1 MICSTLSAASEVSE
15 GLFYCLL
22 GIHKYRF
29 ELPWPGHSSA
39 LNFICRGE
47 FDEIRCV
54 CVKKL
59 ISEGFE
65 ASPVSF

>member
-15 GLFYCLL
+15 GLL

-29 ELPWPGHSSA
+29 ELPWPGHSST

-59 ISEGFE
+59 NFRG
-65 ASPVSF
+65 V